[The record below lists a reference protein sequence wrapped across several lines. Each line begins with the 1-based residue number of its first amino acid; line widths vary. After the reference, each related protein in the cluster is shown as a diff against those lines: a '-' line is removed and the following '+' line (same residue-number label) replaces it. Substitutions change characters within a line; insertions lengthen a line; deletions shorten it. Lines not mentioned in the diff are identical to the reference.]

1 MSMVLLRG
9 VIGRIGPTEQ
19 KTEKLAIMKFVL
31 ETDGGPIEVEL
42 MNKSIEFFLKSRKQ
56 GDKVGVNVEIQGRL
70 SNWNG
75 KDTYFTS
82 LRCANTFPIFTRG
95 DESPDS
101 GNGMA
106 SGSSSYGASNSYG
119 SGQSNGSNGSQTAT
133 FPTPAQDDLP
143 F

>member
-70 SNWNG
+70 SN
-75 KDTYFTS
+75 
-82 LRCANTFPIFTRG
+82 
-95 DESPDS
+95 
-101 GNGMA
+101 
-106 SGSSSYGASNSYG
+106 
-119 SGQSNGSNGSQTAT
+119 
-133 FPTPAQDDLP
+133 
-143 F
+143 

>member
-1 MSMVLLRG
+1 MVLLRG

-106 SGSSSYGASNSYG
+106 SSSSSYGASNSYG